1 MVNNVGKLV
10 VDSSS
15 VYPFSNNAISLGR
28 ATNVWTNI
36 YAQNGTIITSDE
48 RTKANVYPSDLGI
61 EFIQQLKPVRFNYIE
76 SDSTSETAGVR
87 THYGLIAQ
95 QVKQSLDA
103 VGCADFGGYVLA
115 DKTDPSSKNML
126 RYDEFSAPIIKSIQE
141 LSAMVSTQQSE
152 IVSLRST
159 LSSKN

>member
-1 MVNNVGKLV
+1 M
-10 VDSSS
+10 
-15 VYPFSNNAISLGR
+15 
-28 ATNVWTNI
+28 
-36 YAQNGTIITSDE
+36 
-48 RTKANVYPSDLGI
+48 
-61 EFIQQLKPVRFNYIE
+61 RFNYIE
-76 SDSTSETAGVR
+76 GDSTFDSPGVR

-126 RYDEFSAPIIKSIQE
+126 RYDEFIAPIIQSIQE
-141 LSAMVSTQQSE
+141 LSATVSTQQSE
-152 IVSLRST
+152 IMSLRST